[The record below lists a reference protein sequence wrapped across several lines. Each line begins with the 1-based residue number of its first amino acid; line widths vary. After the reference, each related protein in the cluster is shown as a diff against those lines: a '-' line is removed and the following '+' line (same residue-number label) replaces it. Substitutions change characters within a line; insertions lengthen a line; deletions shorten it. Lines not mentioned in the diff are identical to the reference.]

1 MGSGSKMVIMLV
13 LSVLLILEVGWS
25 EGCLEHERFALLRL
39 RHFFSSPSRLQ
50 NWEDEQGDFCQWES
64 VECSNTTGRVIGLDL
79 SDTRNEDLGEGYLNA
94 SLFTPFQQL
103 ESLILSNNSIAGCV
117 ENEGLE
123 MLSRLSN
130 LKFLDLR
137 MNLFKNSIS
146 SSLARLSSLTSL
158 SLSHNKL
165 EGSIEVK
172 GSSKLQSLDLSH
184 NNLNRII
191 LSSLTTL
198 SELYLSGMGFEGT
211 FDVQEF
217 DSLSNLEELYLSN
230 NKGINNFVVPQDYRG
245 LSKLKRL
252 DLSGVGIRDGSE
264 LLRSMGSFPS
274 LKTLFLEANNFTATT
289 TQELHN
295 FTNLEFLNLRH
306 SSLDINLLKTI
317 ASFTSLKNLSMVSCE
332 VNGVLDGQGFLNFKS
347 LERLDMG
354 GARNALN
361 ASFLQ
366 IIGESMAS
374 LKHLSLSY
382 SILNA
387 NCTIL
392 NQA

>member
-1 MGSGSKMVIMLV
+1 
-13 LSVLLILEVGWS
+13 
-25 EGCLEHERFALLRL
+25 
-39 RHFFSSPSRLQ
+39 
-50 NWEDEQGDFCQWES
+50 
-64 VECSNTTGRVIGLDL
+64 
-79 SDTRNEDLGEGYLNA
+79 
-94 SLFTPFQQL
+94 
-103 ESLILSNNSIAGCV
+103 
-117 ENEGLE
+117 
-123 MLSRLSN
+123 
-130 LKFLDLR
+130 
-137 MNLFKNSIS
+137 
-146 SSLARLSSLTSL
+146 
-158 SLSHNKL
+158 
-165 EGSIEVK
+165 
-172 GSSKLQSLDLSH
+172 SSKLQSLDLSH